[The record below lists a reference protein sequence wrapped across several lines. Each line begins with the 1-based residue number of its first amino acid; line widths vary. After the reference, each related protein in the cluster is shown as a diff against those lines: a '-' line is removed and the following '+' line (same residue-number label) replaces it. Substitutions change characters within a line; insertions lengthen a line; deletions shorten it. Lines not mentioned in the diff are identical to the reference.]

1 MCGIAGI
8 FALND
13 QGKKLLSKT
22 NDAIQTLNKRGP
34 DAHGVYQH
42 GCVSLG
48 HTRLSIID
56 TSEASAQPMT
66 DGSGRYT
73 IVYNGEF
80 YNYKSVRRELQADGV
95 KFSSEGDTE
104 VLLQLYIK
112 EGEKCVEKVN
122 GFFAFA
128 IYDKEEQSLFVARD
142 RLGIKPLLYFQ
153 DEDKIIFASELKAL
167 IQYEIPREIDH
178 VSLFTYLQL
187 NYVPAPYTMLNN
199 VKKLEPGC
207 SLTVSNQEIL
217 PPKRYYEIAYNPS
230 KTVDVEV
237 DNYQSAKDTLY
248 KKMDQAVEIRLVSD
262 VPLGTFL
269 SGGIDSS
276 IITSLAAQKVSGLS
290 SFSIGFK
297 DEPFFDETEFARSL
311 AKKAGTK
318 HTVFEV
324 SNKDLFEN
332 LENVLDYFDEPFA
345 DSSAIAVYI
354 LCQQTKGHISVA
366 LSGDGADE
374 IFSGYNK
381 HMAEYKARNPGLK
394 EQLVKSLAPIIDK
407 LPQSRNSSIS
417 NLSRQLS
424 KFSSGAKLG
433 NKLRYWQ
440 WATIID
446 EEEAN
451 YLIKEKKSNRL
462 QRLSDDGFSYKKRKE
477 HFLHTIQKTGDIN
490 DVLLTD
496 MNLVLQN
503 DMLKKVDCMSMANSL
518 EVRTPF
524 LDHDVVDYAF
534 SLPVDFKINRSTR
547 KKILIDTF
555 GHLLPEA
562 LLDRPKKGFEVPML
576 KWLRTDLKP
585 MIENDLLGNKFIEQQ
600 GIFNGEAIVNL
611 KAKLFSNNPGDSAA
625 TVWAIIVFQYWW
637 KKHFLN

>member
-424 KFSSGAKLG
+424 KFSS
-433 NKLRYWQ
+433 
-440 WATIID
+440 
-446 EEEAN
+446 
-451 YLIKEKKSNRL
+451 
-462 QRLSDDGFSYKKRKE
+462 
-477 HFLHTIQKTGDIN
+477 
-490 DVLLTD
+490 
-496 MNLVLQN
+496 
-503 DMLKKVDCMSMANSL
+503 
-518 EVRTPF
+518 
-524 LDHDVVDYAF
+524 
-534 SLPVDFKINRSTR
+534 
-547 KKILIDTF
+547 
-555 GHLLPEA
+555 
-562 LLDRPKKGFEVPML
+562 
-576 KWLRTDLKP
+576 
-585 MIENDLLGNKFIEQQ
+585 
-600 GIFNGEAIVNL
+600 
-611 KAKLFSNNPGDSAA
+611 
-625 TVWAIIVFQYWW
+625 
-637 KKHFLN
+637 

>member
-503 DMLKKVDCMSMANSL
+503 DILKKVDCMSMANSL

-524 LDHDVVDYAF
+524 LDHEVVDYAF

>member
-534 SLPVDFKINRSTR
+534 SLPVDFKINRRMR

-555 GHLLPEA
+555 GHLLPEE

-600 GIFNGEAIVNL
+600 GIFNGEAIGNL

>member
-534 SLPVDFKINRSTR
+534 SLPVDFKINRRMR

-555 GHLLPEA
+555 GHLLPEE

>member
-66 DGSGRYT
+66 DVSGRYT

-80 YNYKSVRRELQADGV
+80 YNYKSVRKELQADGV

-112 EGEKCVEKVN
+112 QGERCVEKVN

-381 HMAEYKARNPGLK
+381 HMAEYRARNPGFK
-394 EQLVKSLAPIIDK
+394 EQLVKSLSPIIDK
-407 LPQSRNSSIS
+407 IPQSRNSSIS

-477 HFLHTIQKTGDIN
+477 CFLNTIQKTGDIN

-555 GHLLPEA
+555 GHLLPQE
-562 LLDRPKKGFEVPML
+562 LLNRPKKGFEVPML

-585 MIENDLLGNKFIEQQ
+585 MIEHDLLGDNFIEQQ

>member
-80 YNYKSVRRELQADGV
+80 YNYKSVRKDLQADGV

-217 PPKRYYEIAYNPS
+217 PPKRYYEIPYNPS

-237 DNYQSAKDTLY
+237 ANYQSAKDTLY

-534 SLPVDFKINRSTR
+534 SLPVDFKINRRMR

-555 GHLLPEA
+555 GHLLPEE

-585 MIENDLLGNKFIEQQ
+585 MIENDLLGNKFIEEQ

>member
-534 SLPVDFKINRSTR
+534 SLPVDFKINRRMR

-555 GHLLPEA
+555 GHLLPEE

-585 MIENDLLGNKFIEQQ
+585 MIENDLLDNKFIEQQ

>member
-66 DGSGRYT
+66 DVSGRYT

-80 YNYKSVRRELQADGV
+80 YNYKSVRKELQADGV

-112 EGEKCVEKVN
+112 QGERCVEKVN

-297 DEPFFDETEFARSL
+297 DEPFFDETEFARLL

-381 HMAEYKARNPGLK
+381 HMAEYRARNPGFK
-394 EQLVKSLAPIIDK
+394 EQLVKSLSPIIDK
-407 LPQSRNSSIS
+407 IPQSRNSSIS

-477 HFLHTIQKTGDIN
+477 CFLNTIQKTGDIN

-555 GHLLPEA
+555 GHLLPQE
-562 LLDRPKKGFEVPML
+562 LLNRPKKGFEVPML

-585 MIENDLLGNKFIEQQ
+585 MIEHDLLGDNFIEQQ

>member
-534 SLPVDFKINRSTR
+534 SLPDCSV
-547 KKILIDTF
+547 
-555 GHLLPEA
+555 
-562 LLDRPKKGFEVPML
+562 
-576 KWLRTDLKP
+576 
-585 MIENDLLGNKFIEQQ
+585 
-600 GIFNGEAIVNL
+600 
-611 KAKLFSNNPGDSAA
+611 
-625 TVWAIIVFQYWW
+625 
-637 KKHFLN
+637 

>member
-534 SLPVDFKINRSTR
+534 SLPVDFKINRRMR

>member
-66 DGSGRYT
+66 DESGRYT

-80 YNYKSVRRELQADGV
+80 YNYKSVRKELQADGV

-112 EGEKCVEKVN
+112 EGERCVEKVN

-128 IYDKEEQSLFVARD
+128 IYDKVDQSLFVARD

-167 IQYEIPREIDH
+167 IQYDIPREIDH

-248 KKMDQAVEIRLVSD
+248 KKIDQAVEIRLVSD

-276 IITSLAAQKVSGLS
+276 IITSLAAQKVSDLS

-394 EQLVKSLAPIIDK
+394 EQLVTILAPIIDK
-407 LPQSRNSSIS
+407 IPQSRNSSIS

-451 YLIKEKKSNRL
+451 YLIKEKKSSRL

-477 HFLHTIQKTGDIN
+477 RLLNTIQKTGDIN

-524 LDHDVVDYAF
+524 LDHNVVDYAF
-534 SLPVDFKINRSTR
+534 SLPVDFKINGRRR

-555 GHLLPEA
+555 GHLLPQE
-562 LLDRPKKGFEVPML
+562 LLNRPKKGFEVPML

-637 KKHFLN
+637 KKYFLN

>member
-13 QGKKLLSKT
+13 QGKKLLPKT
-22 NDAIQTLNKRGP
+22 DAAIQTLRKRGP
-34 DAHGVYQH
+34 DAFGVYQD
-42 GCVSLG
+42 GFVSLG

-56 TSEASAQPMT
+56 TSKASAQPMT
-66 DGSGRYT
+66 DPSGRYT

-80 YNYKSVRRELQADGV
+80 YNYKHVRRELQKDGV
-95 KFSSEGDTE
+95 KFNSEGDTE
-104 VLLQLYIK
+104 VLLQLYIR
-112 EGEKCVEKVN
+112 EGEQCVEKVN

-128 IYDKEEQSLFVARD
+128 IYDKEEQSLFIARD
-142 RLGIKPLLYFQ
+142 RMGIKPLLYFQ
-153 DEDKIIFASELKAL
+153 DDDKIIFASELKAL
-167 IQYEIPREIDH
+167 IQYEIPLEIDH
-178 VSLFTYLQL
+178 VSLFSYLQL
-187 NYVPAPYTMLNN
+187 NYVPAPYTMLNS
-199 VKKLEPGC
+199 VSKLEPGC
-207 SLTVSNQEIL
+207 FLCVSKNHLL
-217 PPKRYYEIAYNPS
+217 PPKRYYEIEFDPAE
-230 KTVDVEV
+230 TVDVEV
-237 DNYQSAKDTLY
+237 GNYKSAQDTIY
-248 KKMDQAVEIRLVSD
+248 KKIDQAVEDRMVSD

-276 IITSLAAQKVSGLS
+276 IITSLAAQKVSDLS

-354 LCQQTKGHISVA
+354 LCQRTRGHISVA

-374 IFSGYNK
+374 IFTGYNK
-381 HMAEYKARNPGLK
+381 HMAEYRARNPGIK
-394 EQLVKSLAPIIDK
+394 EQLVKSLSPIIDK
-407 LPQSRNSSIS
+407 IPQSRNTSFS

-424 KFSSGAKLG
+424 KFSRGAKLG

-446 EEEAN
+446 EEAAN
-451 YLIKEKKSNRL
+451 YLLKEKQISRV

-477 HFLHTIQKTGDIN
+477 NHLKTIRKTGDIN

-503 DMLKKVDCMSMANSL
+503 DMLKKVDSMSMANSL

-524 LDHDVVDYAF
+524 LDHNVVDYAF
-534 SLPVDFKINRSTR
+534 SLPVDFKINASTR
-547 KKILIDTF
+547 KKILIDAF
-555 GHLLPEA
+555 GHLLPEEI
-562 LLDRPKKGFEVPML
+562 LSKPKKGFEVPML
-576 KWLRTDLKP
+576 KWLRTELKP
-585 MIENDLLGNKFIEQQ
+585 LIEDDLLNDAFIDEQ

-611 KAKLFSNNPGDSAA
+611 KAKLLSKNPGDSAA